1 MRIQEMIEKKK
12 ERGYTYAQIAE
23 LSGVPLGTVQK
34 IFGGETAKTPVEG
47 IGVASP
53 AGAFRLKNS
62 TVTRLGEDFLIESEV
77 EYCVHGNH

>member
-34 IFGGETAKTPVEG
+34 IFGGETKTPDMIRSG
-47 IGVASP
+47 
-53 AGAFRLKNS
+53 FRTCL
-62 TVTRLGEDFLIESEV
+62 
-77 EYCVHGNH
+77 